1 VESIGVPKGT
11 KSSPRVLHLGVSIP
25 VRQLGCRTLMENLGG
40 VFLISLDKLCEVE
53 EDIEECVGL
62 LAPAKQGK
70 RFGV

>member
-1 VESIGVPKGT
+1 
-11 KSSPRVLHLGVSIP
+11 
-25 VRQLGCRTLMENLGG
+25 MENLGG